1 MNSFLDNLVLAFYV
15 VSLGLHI
22 WFLYTDSRFIG
33 RLGTL
38 CLAGGVVAHYFA
50 LLSRARAMNSVPYQ
64 DFYGSLSLFA
74 WMLALTYLVIE
85 RFHRQRAVAP
95 FVLPFVI
102 GFVAIAMFL
111 SPEPAAVQRTV
122 AHGPI
127 FALHVTINILAY
139 AAFAL
144 SFVLSLLYLAQ
155 DRWLHDRRIGSV
167 IWRFPA
173 LDVLER
179 MARSSAIVGVCALSI
194 GMVLG
199 FIWEH
204 RLLGHYVSGDPK
216 EIVSAGVLLVYATY
230 LGLSRKT
237 AWRGAR
243 ACRLC
248 VASFFL
254 VIFSYT
260 VVNFYWSSYHRFF

>member
-1 MNSFLDNLVLAFYV
+1 MTSFLDNLVLAFYV

-22 WFLYTDSRFIG
+22 WFLYTDSRLIG
-33 RLGTL
+33 RLATT
-38 CLAGGVVAHYFA
+38 CLAGGVVSHYFA
-50 LLSRARAMNSVPYQ
+50 LLSRARAMGGVPYQ

-74 WMLALTYLVIE
+74 WLLAVTYLGIE

-102 GFVAIAMFL
+102 GFVTISTFL
-111 SPEPAAVQRTV
+111 APEPDAVRHSP
-122 AHGPI
+122 AHGPL

-144 SFVLSLLYLAQ
+144 SFVVSLLYLAQ
-155 DRWLHDRRIGSV
+155 NRWLRDRRLGPV
-167 IWRFPA
+167 VWRFPA
-173 LDVLER
+173 LEVLER
-179 MARSSAIVGVCALSI
+179 MSRSSAIVGVTALSF
-194 GMVLG
+194 GMGLG
-199 FIWEH
+199 FFWAH
-204 RLLGHYVSGDPK
+204 RLLGHYVTGDAK
-216 EIVSAGVLLVYATY
+216 EIISLIVLLVYATY
-230 LGLSRKT
+230 LWLSRKT

-248 VASFFL
+248 VASFFI

-260 VVNFYWSSYHRFF
+260 VVNFYLSNYHRFF